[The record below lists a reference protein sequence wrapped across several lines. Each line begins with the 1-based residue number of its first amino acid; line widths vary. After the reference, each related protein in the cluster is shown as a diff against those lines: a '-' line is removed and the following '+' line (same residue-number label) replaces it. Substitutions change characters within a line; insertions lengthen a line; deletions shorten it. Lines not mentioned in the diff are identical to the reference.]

1 MQSLS
6 KYNDVGNLVL
16 RLVIAAIFLYHGYQK
31 LGLWGATP
39 EGMAGGQLVI
49 MKILSIAEPVG
60 AVALILGMLTR
71 WASLGLSII
80 MIGAIYTKTVTWHM
94 GFATAQGPGW
104 EFDLMILAGT
114 VALAFWGAGRWSVDA
129 KFCKHS

>member
-1 MQSLS
+1 MKTFA

-39 EGMAGGQLVI
+39 EGMAGGQLMI
-49 MKILSIAEPVG
+49 MKILSIVEPVG
-60 AVALILGMLTR
+60 AVALIFGALTR

-80 MIGAIYTKTVTWHM
+80 MVGAIYMKQVTWGM

-104 EFDLMILAGT
+104 EFDLMILGGT
-114 VALAFWGAGRWSVDA
+114 IALMFWGAGKWSVDA
-129 KFCKHS
+129 KFCNHS